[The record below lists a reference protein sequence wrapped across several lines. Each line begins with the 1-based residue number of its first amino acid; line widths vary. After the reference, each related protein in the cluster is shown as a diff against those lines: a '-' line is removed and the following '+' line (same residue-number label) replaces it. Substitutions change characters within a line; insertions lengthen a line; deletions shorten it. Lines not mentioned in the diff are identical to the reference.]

1 MTSTARDTARARRA
15 RRPLAGVAGGLVGA
29 LLLAA
34 CSAPLP
40 TPQPDPT
47 QDPPPPVLSEA
58 QETEVLD
65 AVASALAAASE
76 ANDPAQLDARVTGPA
91 LAIRTSQLA
100 VAAARGNADLVTEL
114 PTEAQQVVIPTTQT
128 WPRTSYAVSVQPESL
143 QTPRL
148 SVLEQA
154 GARDPYQLWAWVR
167 LLPGVTMPSF
177 ADPSIGSEAVAPDDS
192 SLLVTPTDAVAQY
205 ADVLNLGTGSGFVGT
220 FEDDSFRTLLA
231 ERAQAWATA
240 LEPAAGAYA
249 LTFTPNADEQVRSV
263 RTADGG
269 ALVVGAMT
277 SQETMTAE
285 EGAQVPPDTET
296 IKALYG
302 GAAPTNVLKVGYVDV
317 VALYVPPAGSEEKIR
332 VVGNEHVATS
342 VANA

>member
-15 RRPLAGVAGGLVGA
+15 RRHLGVAGGLVGV
-29 LLLAA
+29 LLLGA
-34 CSAPLP
+34 CAVPLP

-47 QDPPPPVLSEA
+47 QDPAPPVLTES
-58 QETEVLD
+58 QETVVLD
-65 AVASALAAASE
+65 AVASALAAAGES
-76 ANDPAQLDARVTGPA
+76 NDPAQLDGRVTGPA

-114 PTEAQQVVIPTTQT
+114 PTDVQQVVIPTTQT

-154 GARDPYQLWAWVR
+154 GARDAYELWAWVR

-192 SLLVTPTDAVAQY
+192 DLLVTPTDAVAQY
-205 ADVLNLGTGSGFVGT
+205 ADVLNLGGGSGFAGA
-220 FEDDSFRTLLA
+220 FEDDSFRTQLA
-231 ERAQAWATA
+231 DRAQAWTTA
-240 LEPAAGAYA
+240 LEPAAGQYA
-249 LTFTPNADEQVRSV
+249 LTFTPNPDEQVRAV

-277 SQETMTAE
+277 SLESMTAE
-285 EGAQVPPDTET
+285 EGAQVPPDLET

-302 GAAPTNVLKVGYVDV
+302 TTAPTNVLKVGYVDV

-332 VVGNEHVATS
+332 VLGNEHVATS